1 MSLPSLLHHGQHGS
15 LPGMT
20 EIRDQRVQVLLTASE
35 LERLDDWMFG
45 QRLRSRGEAIR
56 RLMELGFQ
64 LYEREAKP
72 AVRRQKKGE

>member
-1 MSLPSLLHHGQHGS
+1 LWHYGQHAS

-20 EIRDQRVQVLLTASE
+20 EIRDQRVPVLLTASE

-64 LYEREAKP
+64 AYERSTKSAK
-72 AVRRQKKGE
+72 QKKGDD